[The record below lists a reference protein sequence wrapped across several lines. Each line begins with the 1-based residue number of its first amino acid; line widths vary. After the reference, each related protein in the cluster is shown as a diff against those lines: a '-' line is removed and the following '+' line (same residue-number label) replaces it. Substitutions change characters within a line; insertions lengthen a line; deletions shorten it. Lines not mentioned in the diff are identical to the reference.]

1 MYADLA
7 RVRYEQKTF
16 DSYEIAVI
24 EYLPC
29 FPSLVGFG
37 IGLAV
42 IPCEGELPSFGVNLQ
57 LFTAIC
63 QMNKIA
69 ANWSRDAA
77 GNTYHAK
84 GLENLVELIFYL
96 GRRPRSRLRNTRAK
110 SKIRTSPAASNFLA
124 ANSGEVCR

>member
-7 RVRYEQKTF
+7 CVGYEQISL
-16 DSYEIAVI
+16 DADEIAVI

-29 FPSLVGFG
+29 FPSLVGFE
-37 IGLAV
+37 IGFTV
-42 IPCEGELPSFGVNLQ
+42 IPCKRELPFLCVNLQ
-57 LFTAIC
+57 LFAAIC

-84 GLENLVELIFYL
+84 GLEHLVELIFYL
-96 GRRPRSRLRNTRAK
+96 GRRPRSRFKVRTNCLHLGSSAFDRC
-110 SKIRTSPAASNFLA
+110 IRL
-124 ANSGEVCR
+124 